1 MSEAKEKNYILIGP
15 PGSGKSTI
23 GKALSKALNRNLAD
37 TDSLIEAEVGTSIS
51 QIFIDK
57 GEPWFREVEA
67 RIVAREIAKISGV
80 LSLGGGAPL
89 SEIAQKAIRESGA
102 NVVYLDI
109 SLSAAAPRVG
119 FNRDRPLLLSN
130 PRAAWQELMEKRRP
144 TYLAL
149 ATQVVLVDNLTPRE
163 IVDEIIT
170 GEKRV
175 KAVTDGVK

>member
-23 GKALSKALNRNLAD
+23 GKALSKALNCNLAD
-37 TDSLIEAEVGTSIS
+37 SDSLIETEVGTSIS

-57 GEPWFREVEA
+57 GEPWFREIEA
-67 RIVAREIAKISGV
+67 RIVAREIEKLSGV

-89 SEIAQKAIRESGA
+89 SEIAQKAIKKSGA

-144 TYLAL
+144 TYLSL

-170 GEKRV
+170 GEKTV
-175 KAVTDGVK
+175 EAETDGVK